1 MPPVA
6 GDHTLTGLAVP
17 EGLDEL
23 HDLLEQV
30 GAQHPDVSSAD
41 LMLFQTAVIEIAG
54 NVVEHGQPPGGVHW
68 TFSIDVLTDRI
79 EATLA
84 DDGKPFEDTRALAD
98 AEMPDT
104 EAEDGRGFA
113 LASQVLDEL
122 SYERRGGANVWAM
135 VRRRS

>member
-1 MPPVA
+1 MA
-6 GDHTLTGLAVP
+6 GDHTLSGLAVP

-30 GAQHPDVSSAD
+30 GVQHPDVSPAD
-41 LMLFQTAVIEIAG
+41 LMLFETAVIEIAG
-54 NVVEHGQPPGGVHW
+54 NVVEHGRPPGGVHW
-68 TFSIDVLTDRI
+68 KFSIQVRPDRI

-84 DDGKPFEDTRALAD
+84 DDGMAFEDARVLAD
-98 AEMPDT
+98 ASMPDAD
-104 EAEDGRGFA
+104 AEDGRGFA

-122 SYERRGGANVWAM
+122 SYERRGSANLWAM